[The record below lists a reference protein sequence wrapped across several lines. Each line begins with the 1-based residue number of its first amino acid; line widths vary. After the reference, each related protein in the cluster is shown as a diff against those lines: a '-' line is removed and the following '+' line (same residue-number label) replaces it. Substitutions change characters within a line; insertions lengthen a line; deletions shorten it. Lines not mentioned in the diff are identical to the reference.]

1 MSERRQQLV
10 REAFHYLDANGN
22 GTLQLDEI
30 KASFNV
36 RAHPEVVQG
45 IRSAESVLSEFYE
58 TFQVLHQMIHQA
70 PDDSVSQEVFM
81 DYYTNVSFLYER
93 DDEFASLLRLSWD
106 LPAKLKLSQTKME
119 KTAETNGNSAL
130 YKAWPSQQKEERQS

>member
-1 MSERRQQLV
+1 MNERRQQLV
-10 REAFHYLDANGN
+10 REAFQYLDANGN

-58 TFQVLHQMIHQA
+58 TFQVLH
-70 PDDSVSQEVFM
+70 
-81 DYYTNVSFLYER
+81 
-93 DDEFASLLRLSWD
+93 
-106 LPAKLKLSQTKME
+106 
-119 KTAETNGNSAL
+119 
-130 YKAWPSQQKEERQS
+130 